1 VGFVAAIPS
10 SAVAVS
16 HCNKHY
22 TTNHTTFFPAACPAV
37 KGGIF
42 LTFFEKNIMKLVI
55 FQDNIQII
63 ISETGAFTSAVEQT
77 FARNISTPNGLGRID
92 RAEVSVDQSSVWLI
106 DESTVTPKI
115 KPFAVRTDIAVNLS
129 RTFRQL
135 FPAEF
140 NAAETA
146 LMTKKYSSQNN

>member
-1 VGFVAAIPS
+1 
-10 SAVAVS
+10 
-16 HCNKHY
+16 
-22 TTNHTTFFPAACPAV
+22 
-37 KGGIF
+37 
-42 LTFFEKNIMKLVI
+42 MKLVI